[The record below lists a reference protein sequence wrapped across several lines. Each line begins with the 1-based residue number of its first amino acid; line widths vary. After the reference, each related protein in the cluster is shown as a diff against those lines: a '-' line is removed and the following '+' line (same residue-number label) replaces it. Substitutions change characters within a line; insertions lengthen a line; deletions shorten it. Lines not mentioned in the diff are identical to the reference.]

1 MKVSRASG
9 TLWDFSTFGDFTFL
23 FPLGGIISFQKKN
36 TYATAINFIFRKTE
50 NVYYG
55 NIGSVSW
62 RILMLGL
69 TMFDNVTESRCISY
83 FPFNSASTQ
92 HGLSGFF
99 SFHEWNTTDT
109 L

>member
-1 MKVSRASG
+1 MGFLYFWRLHLPLPSRR
-9 TLWDFSTFGDFTFL
+9 DYF
-23 FPLGGIISFQKKN
+23 ISEKKN
-36 TYATAINFIFRKTE
+36 TYATAINFIFRKAE
-50 NVYYG
+50 NVYDG
-55 NIGSVSW
+55 NIDSVSW

-92 HGLSGFF
+92 HGLSSFF
-99 SFHEWNTTDT
+99 FFHEWNTTDT